1 MQRALII
8 FVRNPQLGKVKTRL
22 AEQIGAQKAL
32 LVYKR
37 LLEHTRKVALDSN
50 CTKYVFV
57 TEPLAIDTWKIFSEE
72 KQMGESLGER
82 MFSAFQ
88 SVFAKGYKQV
98 IVIGSDC
105 PGLTSAHIHHAF
117 ESLEQNDVVIGPAH
131 DGGYYMLGLKELYRE
146 VFENKAWSTSSVLS
160 DTMDSIHQLKLSCKV
175 MKLLT
180 DVDREEDLPED
191 WRKDITDLP
200 DFIEGK

>member
-1 MQRALII
+1 
-8 FVRNPQLGKVKTRL
+8 
-22 AEQIGAQKAL
+22 
-32 LVYKR
+32 
-37 LLEHTRKVALDSN
+37 
-50 CTKYVFV
+50 
-57 TEPLAIDTWKIFSEE
+57 
-72 KQMGESLGER
+72 
-82 MFSAFQ
+82 
-88 SVFAKGYKQV
+88 
-98 IVIGSDC
+98 
-105 PGLTSAHIHHAF
+105 
-117 ESLEQNDVVIGPAH
+117 
-131 DGGYYMLGLKELYRE
+131 MLGLKELYRE